1 MSKYYNYHKHDHKG
15 NPVSL
20 DVVVKL
26 EDYCKRAIELGHDTI
41 FTTCHGLQGDLFE
54 ATTLAHQYNL
64 KLIVGAELYYVPDRK
79 EKDRSNRHIIIIA
92 LNHNGIRELN
102 NIISKSFI
110 DGMYYKPRIDEELL
124 FSLNPENVVVTTACV
139 AGVWN
144 DERLVALMKNYFK
157 EHLFLE
163 VQNHNEKVQKEVN
176 KKVLEL
182 SEKYDIKIIHA
193 NDSHYINP
201 DDAKYRE
208 SFLKAKGITYPEES
222 NFILDYPD
230 YDTIVERYKKQN
242 ILNEKQ
248 IFEALN
254 NTLIFEGI
262 DCSDYIN
269 DDIKLPS
276 ISDNPN
282 EDLKKILN
290 ESWNQNKNIIPKE
303 KRKDYL
309 DSIRYEMDI
318 IEKTNMA
325 NYFLIDYYIS
335 KIAKEKYGGVLTKT
349 GRGCFQ
355 GDALVH
361 TLEGMKLLKDVQVG
375 DFVITEDGKFN
386 KVLNTFCYNIE
397 EPMLQIKHL
406 YGTDKYYP
414 TICTLDHKIL
424 IYRNNRR
431 EWIEA
436 QNINKNDYVCVP
448 KIKFEDKELKIIDLN
463 NYNDF
468 GYKVDKEYIYEEYNG
483 GNIRYN
489 KKIKEDNDYYYL
501 PIKELKMIEK
511 SPTKVYDLEVE
522 NNHSYL
528 INNMIVHN
536 SAPSFYITNLLHLTN
551 IDRLAS
557 PIKLFPTRFMSIE
570 RILGAKSLPDI
581 DLNTA
586 DAEPFIKA
594 SQDLL
599 GEDNCAWMI
608 SWKPLQESS
617 AFRLYCKS
625 LDLDFEKV
633 NEVGKDLDK
642 YRDSE
647 EWKQIIEDSKPFI
660 GVVEGISESPCFVEG
675 VKIKTSNGYK
685 NIENLNTSD
694 LVLTHNN
701 QYRQVIRTMSHEV
714 DSVIE
719 LKNMGSL
726 PIKTTFNHPF
736 YIRKHIG
743 RKYFLENNKYK
754 SIRKFTNPY
763 WEQASNLTKGDYI
776 GMPVNFKSIIPQ
788 WENLDL
794 SDENIWW
801 IIGRCIGDGW
811 LRLVKKG
818 KNHGQSYHTLICCNK
833 NDNEQ
838 QEIEERISKCFNY
851 TKTEENT
858 TYRYDISLK
867 SLYSYLEKFGKGAK
881 EKHLIEDVY
890 DLPVYLLKAFLEGYQ
905 SADGYSPKNRKDIFY
920 TSISYDLI
928 LGLQNCIH
936 KCYKVPTTIVCR
948 KKENIKHSV
957 LSDGRKIVAKND
969 VYILSF
975 RLNSNKYNG
984 FFEDNY
990 MWLPFRYKKEII
1002 ENNIVYNISVKD
1014 DESYTVNNI
1023 AVHNCSMCLYDK
1035 NIKEEIGMI
1044 KTPNGKI
1051 CCMLDGYNCD
1061 KYKYLKNDYLTVTVW
1076 AIIRDVCKLANIEI
1090 PSINELDGLLDE
1102 KTFDIYKNGLT
1113 CSINQAD
1120 SDYATN
1126 LVMKY
1131 KPQSL
1136 AEMSAFVA
1144 IIRPGCASLLDDFIS
1159 RKPYTT
1165 GVDALDNILED
1176 SEHRLIYQESIMK
1189 YLIWL
1194 GISEPQSYDVI
1205 KKIAKKK
1212 FKEPE
1217 LKELKSQ
1224 LLEGWHKQVG
1234 EEAGFEET
1242 WKVVEDAAKYSFN
1255 ACVSGD
1261 TIIQRAGSTKSKKVT
1276 IKEMFDV
1283 YNNEDYAKKIGK
1295 ISLYRKYKRMG
1306 YGNALSMY
1314 DDERVRKNQI
1324 VNIYYSGKADIYRV
1338 TTENGSYLDC
1348 TLNHK
1353 FPIDKGKKRLDELK
1367 VGDELYV
1374 LDKYEKHPDNYRFTN
1389 GIYSKNIPK
1398 KGQKGFQIIESGNY
1412 HKFSKMLDYYHQEKL
1427 NCFICGTEYHKNKR
1441 FEIHHKDN
1449 DRTNNEKQNLIW
1461 CCNSCHKKEHY
1472 KKHNRKKA
1480 YDKGILV
1487 KKSKIVSIE
1496 FLRNDDVYDIEM
1508 ASPAHNFISDTGLIT
1523 SNSHSLS
1530 YAYDSLYGAYLKS
1543 HYPLEYYTVAL
1554 NYYQNDIDRTMKLT
1568 KELSYFGITL
1578 NNAKFRYSKDDYF
1591 MDKESNK
1598 IYKGTSSIKF
1608 LNRECSNY
1616 LYSLKDNKYNNFID
1630 LLVEITNAKDEDNK
1644 SYINSK
1650 QMEILI
1656 QLQYFEEFGKN
1667 KKLLD
1672 IYKYFKDI
1680 YGRKIIAKD
1689 KLEEL
1694 NLTKEDIDGCYAK
1707 ETDKQYGGIDCL
1719 KILSNVEKRIPDE
1732 NIPIKEQISFEKD
1745 IVGYISATYDVDKKL
1760 CLVLKVDKKYSPKVD
1775 LYSLKS
1781 GKIVKCKINKLL
1793 FDDYP
1798 LKEGDVIKCISF
1810 MEKDTVKKQDGKWVK
1825 TGQKEWWL
1833 NAYKMEESIE

>member
-230 YDTIVERYKKQN
+230 YDVIVERYKKQN

-290 ESWNQNKNIIPKE
+290 ESWNQNKDIIPKE

-468 GYKVDKEYIYEEYNG
+468 GYKVDKEYIYEEYND

-489 KKIKEDNDYYYL
+489 KKIKEDSDYYYL

-528 INNMIVHN
+528 INNMVVHN

-660 GVVEGISESPCFVEG
+660 GVVEGISESPC
-675 VKIKTSNGYK
+675 
-685 NIENLNTSD
+685 
-694 LVLTHNN
+694 
-701 QYRQVIRTMSHEV
+701 
-714 DSVIE
+714 
-719 LKNMGSL
+719 
-726 PIKTTFNHPF
+726 
-736 YIRKHIG
+736 
-743 RKYFLENNKYK
+743 
-754 SIRKFTNPY
+754 SI
-763 WEQASNLTKGDYI
+763 
-776 GMPVNFKSIIPQ
+776 
-788 WENLDL
+788 
-794 SDENIWW
+794 
-801 IIGRCIGDGW
+801 
-811 LRLVKKG
+811 
-818 KNHGQSYHTLICCNK
+818 
-833 NDNEQ
+833 
-838 QEIEERISKCFNY
+838 
-851 TKTEENT
+851 
-858 TYRYDISLK
+858 
-867 SLYSYLEKFGKGAK
+867 
-881 EKHLIEDVY
+881 
-890 DLPVYLLKAFLEGYQ
+890 
-905 SADGYSPKNRKDIFY
+905 
-920 TSISYDLI
+920 
-928 LGLQNCIH
+928 
-936 KCYKVPTTIVCR
+936 
-948 KKENIKHSV
+948 
-957 LSDGRKIVAKND
+957 
-969 VYILSF
+969 
-975 RLNSNKYNG
+975 
-984 FFEDNY
+984 
-990 MWLPFRYKKEII
+990 
-1002 ENNIVYNISVKD
+1002 
-1014 DESYTVNNI
+1014 
-1023 AVHNCSMCLYDK
+1023 CLYDK

-1051 CCMLDGYNCD
+1051 CCILDGYNCD

-1102 KTFDIYKNGLT
+1102 KTFDVYKNGLT

-1217 LKELKSQ
+1217 LKELKAQ

-1261 TIIQRAGSTKSKKVT
+1261 TIIKRAGSTKSKKVT

-1314 DDERVRKNQI
+1314 DDKRVRKNQI

-1353 FPIDKGKKRLDELK
+1353 FPVDKGKKRLDELK
-1367 VGDELYV
+1367 IGDELYV

-1389 GIYSKNIPK
+1389 GIYLKNIPK

-1616 LYSLKDNKYNNFID
+1616 LYSLKNNKYNNFID

-1667 KKLLD
+1667 KKLLE

-1694 NLTKEDIDGCYAK
+1694 NLTKEDIEGCYAK

-1732 NIPIKEQISFEKD
+1732 NISIKEQISFEKD
-1745 IVGYISATYDVDKKL
+1745 VVGYISATYDVDKKL

>member
-163 VQNHNEKVQKEVN
+163 VQNHNEKIQKEVN

-193 NDSHYINP
+193 NDSHYISP

-355 GDALVH
+355 GDVLVH

-468 GYKVDKEYIYEEYNG
+468 GYKVDKEYIYEEYND

-489 KKIKEDNDYYYL
+489 KKIKEDSDYYYL

-528 INNMIVHN
+528 INNMVVHN

-660 GVVEGISESPCFVEG
+660 GVIEGISESPCS
-675 VKIKTSNGYK
+675 IC
-685 NIENLNTSD
+685 L
-694 LVLTHNN
+694 HN
-701 QYRQVIRTMSHEV
+701 
-714 DSVIE
+714 
-719 LKNMGSL
+719 
-726 PIKTTFNHPF
+726 
-736 YIRKHIG
+736 
-743 RKYFLENNKYK
+743 
-754 SIRKFTNPY
+754 
-763 WEQASNLTKGDYI
+763 
-776 GMPVNFKSIIPQ
+776 
-788 WENLDL
+788 
-794 SDENIWW
+794 
-801 IIGRCIGDGW
+801 
-811 LRLVKKG
+811 
-818 KNHGQSYHTLICCNK
+818 
-833 NDNEQ
+833 
-838 QEIEERISKCFNY
+838 
-851 TKTEENT
+851 
-858 TYRYDISLK
+858 
-867 SLYSYLEKFGKGAK
+867 
-881 EKHLIEDVY
+881 
-890 DLPVYLLKAFLEGYQ
+890 
-905 SADGYSPKNRKDIFY
+905 
-920 TSISYDLI
+920 
-928 LGLQNCIH
+928 
-936 KCYKVPTTIVCR
+936 
-948 KKENIKHSV
+948 
-957 LSDGRKIVAKND
+957 
-969 VYILSF
+969 
-975 RLNSNKYNG
+975 
-984 FFEDNY
+984 
-990 MWLPFRYKKEII
+990 
-1002 ENNIVYNISVKD
+1002 
-1014 DESYTVNNI
+1014 
-1023 AVHNCSMCLYDK
+1023 K

-1090 PSINELDGLLDE
+1090 PSINELNGLLDE

-1224 LLEGWHKQVG
+1224 LLEGWYKQVG

-1283 YNNEDYAKKIGK
+1283 YNNKDYAKKIGK

-1314 DDERVRKNQI
+1314 DDKRVRKNQI

-1367 VGDELYV
+1367 IGDELYV

-1608 LNRECSNY
+1608 LNKECSNY

-1694 NLTKEDIDGCYAK
+1694 NLTKEDIEGCYAK

-1798 LKEGDVIKCISF
+1798 LKEGDIIKCISF

>member
-290 ESWNQNKNIIPKE
+290 ESWNQNKDIIPKE

-355 GDALVH
+355 GDVLVH
-361 TLEGMKLLKDVQVG
+361 TLEGIKLLKDVQVG

-406 YGTDKYYP
+406 YGTDKYCP

-424 IYRNNRR
+424 IYRNNKR

-436 QNINKNDYVCVP
+436 KNINKNDYVCVP
-448 KIKFEDKELKIIDLN
+448 KIKFEDKGLKKIDLN
-463 NYNDF
+463 DYNDF
-468 GYKVDKEYIYEEYNG
+468 GYRVDGEYIYEEYNK
-483 GNIRYN
+483 GNTRYN
-489 KKIKEDNDYYYL
+489 KKISRYIEVDEVFNQFIGLMYGDGFNNITKKCDIGLAINTENHKNIINKNIFLTVAKRLGLTVKEIRRKEKKISQLYIHSKIFNNFVKIELFQSKRKEEKKFNCKWFFQSKNMVENIILGLLNSDGSVKDFSDYRINFDNTSLSIINAYKLMCLYTEKGVNSLCVRPKWIDKRGYQCRESYKLRINPNAIQRKKIKEDSDYYYL

-528 INNMIVHN
+528 INNMVVHN

-660 GVVEGISESPCFVEG
+660 GVIEGISESPC
-675 VKIKTSNGYK
+675 
-685 NIENLNTSD
+685 
-694 LVLTHNN
+694 
-701 QYRQVIRTMSHEV
+701 
-714 DSVIE
+714 
-719 LKNMGSL
+719 
-726 PIKTTFNHPF
+726 
-736 YIRKHIG
+736 
-743 RKYFLENNKYK
+743 
-754 SIRKFTNPY
+754 SI
-763 WEQASNLTKGDYI
+763 
-776 GMPVNFKSIIPQ
+776 
-788 WENLDL
+788 
-794 SDENIWW
+794 
-801 IIGRCIGDGW
+801 
-811 LRLVKKG
+811 
-818 KNHGQSYHTLICCNK
+818 
-833 NDNEQ
+833 
-838 QEIEERISKCFNY
+838 
-851 TKTEENT
+851 
-858 TYRYDISLK
+858 
-867 SLYSYLEKFGKGAK
+867 
-881 EKHLIEDVY
+881 
-890 DLPVYLLKAFLEGYQ
+890 
-905 SADGYSPKNRKDIFY
+905 
-920 TSISYDLI
+920 
-928 LGLQNCIH
+928 
-936 KCYKVPTTIVCR
+936 
-948 KKENIKHSV
+948 
-957 LSDGRKIVAKND
+957 
-969 VYILSF
+969 
-975 RLNSNKYNG
+975 
-984 FFEDNY
+984 
-990 MWLPFRYKKEII
+990 
-1002 ENNIVYNISVKD
+1002 
-1014 DESYTVNNI
+1014 
-1023 AVHNCSMCLYDK
+1023 CLYDK

-1217 LKELKSQ
+1217 LKELKAR

-1261 TIIQRAGSTKSKKVT
+1261 TIIQRAGVTKSKKVT

-1283 YNNEDYAKKIGK
+1283 YNNKDYAKKIGK

-1314 DDERVRKNQI
+1314 DDKRVRKNQI
-1324 VNIYYSGKADIYRV
+1324 INIYYSGKADIYRV

-1353 FPIDKGKKRLDELK
+1353 FPTDKGKKRLDELK
-1367 VGDELYV
+1367 IGDELYV

-1389 GIYSKNIPK
+1389 GIYLKNIPK
-1398 KGQKGFQIIESGNY
+1398 KGQKGFQTIESGNY
-1412 HKFSKMLDYYHQEKL
+1412 HKFSKILDYYHKEKL
-1427 NCFICGTEYHKNKR
+1427 NCSICGTEYRENKR

-1480 YDKGILV
+1480 YDKGIPV

-1608 LNRECSNY
+1608 LNKECSNY

-1694 NLTKEDIDGCYAK
+1694 NLTKEDIDGCYTK

-1798 LKEGDVIKCISF
+1798 LKEGDIIKCISF

>member
-163 VQNHNEKVQKEVN
+163 VQNHNEKIQKEVN

-262 DCSDYIN
+262 NCSDYIN

-349 GRGCFQ
+349 GRG
-355 GDALVH
+355 
-361 TLEGMKLLKDVQVG
+361 
-375 DFVITEDGKFN
+375 
-386 KVLNTFCYNIE
+386 
-397 EPMLQIKHL
+397 
-406 YGTDKYYP
+406 
-414 TICTLDHKIL
+414 
-424 IYRNNRR
+424 
-431 EWIEA
+431 
-436 QNINKNDYVCVP
+436 
-448 KIKFEDKELKIIDLN
+448 
-463 NYNDF
+463 
-468 GYKVDKEYIYEEYNG
+468 
-483 GNIRYN
+483 
-489 KKIKEDNDYYYL
+489 
-501 PIKELKMIEK
+501 
-511 SPTKVYDLEVE
+511 
-522 NNHSYL
+522 
-528 INNMIVHN
+528 

-776 GMPVNFKSIIPQ
+776 GMPVNFKSVIPQ
-788 WENLDL
+788 WKNLDL

-801 IIGRCIGDGW
+801 IIGRYIGDGW

-936 KCYKVPTTIVCR
+936 KCYKVPTTIVCC

-969 VYILSF
+969 AYILSF

-1217 LKELKSQ
+1217 LKELKAQ

-1283 YNNEDYAKKIGK
+1283 YNNKDYAKKIGK

-1314 DDERVRKNQI
+1314 DDKRVRKNQI

-1353 FPIDKGKKRLDELK
+1353 FPTDKGKKRLDELK
-1367 VGDELYV
+1367 IGDELYV
-1374 LDKYEKHPDNYRFTN
+1374 LNKYGKH
-1389 GIYSKNIPK
+1389 
-1398 KGQKGFQIIESGNY
+1398 
-1412 HKFSKMLDYYHQEKL
+1412 
-1427 NCFICGTEYHKNKR
+1427 
-1441 FEIHHKDN
+1441 
-1449 DRTNNEKQNLIW
+1449 
-1461 CCNSCHKKEHY
+1461 
-1472 KKHNRKKA
+1472 
-1480 YDKGILV
+1480 LV

-1608 LNRECSNY
+1608 LNKECSNY

-1694 NLTKEDIDGCYAK
+1694 DLTKEDIEGCYAK

-1732 NIPIKEQISFEKD
+1732 NISIKEQISFEKD
-1745 IVGYISATYDVDKKL
+1745 VVGYISATYDVDKKL

-1833 NAYKMEESIE
+1833 NAYKIEEDII

>member
-139 AGVWN
+139 AGVWS

-290 ESWNQNKNIIPKE
+290 ESWNQNKDIIPKE

-349 GRGCFQ
+349 GRG
-355 GDALVH
+355 
-361 TLEGMKLLKDVQVG
+361 
-375 DFVITEDGKFN
+375 
-386 KVLNTFCYNIE
+386 
-397 EPMLQIKHL
+397 
-406 YGTDKYYP
+406 
-414 TICTLDHKIL
+414 
-424 IYRNNRR
+424 
-431 EWIEA
+431 
-436 QNINKNDYVCVP
+436 
-448 KIKFEDKELKIIDLN
+448 
-463 NYNDF
+463 
-468 GYKVDKEYIYEEYNG
+468 
-483 GNIRYN
+483 
-489 KKIKEDNDYYYL
+489 
-501 PIKELKMIEK
+501 
-511 SPTKVYDLEVE
+511 
-522 NNHSYL
+522 
-528 INNMIVHN
+528 

-599 GEDNCAWMI
+599 GKDNCAWMI

-660 GVVEGISESPCFVEG
+660 GVVEGISESP
-675 VKIKTSNGYK
+675 
-685 NIENLNTSD
+685 
-694 LVLTHNN
+694 
-701 QYRQVIRTMSHEV
+701 
-714 DSVIE
+714 
-719 LKNMGSL
+719 
-726 PIKTTFNHPF
+726 
-736 YIRKHIG
+736 
-743 RKYFLENNKYK
+743 
-754 SIRKFTNPY
+754 
-763 WEQASNLTKGDYI
+763 
-776 GMPVNFKSIIPQ
+776 
-788 WENLDL
+788 
-794 SDENIWW
+794 
-801 IIGRCIGDGW
+801 
-811 LRLVKKG
+811 
-818 KNHGQSYHTLICCNK
+818 
-833 NDNEQ
+833 
-838 QEIEERISKCFNY
+838 
-851 TKTEENT
+851 
-858 TYRYDISLK
+858 
-867 SLYSYLEKFGKGAK
+867 
-881 EKHLIEDVY
+881 
-890 DLPVYLLKAFLEGYQ
+890 
-905 SADGYSPKNRKDIFY
+905 
-920 TSISYDLI
+920 
-928 LGLQNCIH
+928 
-936 KCYKVPTTIVCR
+936 
-948 KKENIKHSV
+948 
-957 LSDGRKIVAKND
+957 
-969 VYILSF
+969 
-975 RLNSNKYNG
+975 
-984 FFEDNY
+984 
-990 MWLPFRYKKEII
+990 
-1002 ENNIVYNISVKD
+1002 
-1014 DESYTVNNI
+1014 
-1023 AVHNCSMCLYDK
+1023 CSMCLYDK

-1159 RKPYTT
+1159 RKTYTT

-1217 LKELKSQ
+1217 LKELKAQ

-1255 ACVSGD
+1255 A
-1261 TIIQRAGSTKSKKVT
+1261 
-1276 IKEMFDV
+1276 
-1283 YNNEDYAKKIGK
+1283 
-1295 ISLYRKYKRMG
+1295 
-1306 YGNALSMY
+1306 
-1314 DDERVRKNQI
+1314 
-1324 VNIYYSGKADIYRV
+1324 
-1338 TTENGSYLDC
+1338 
-1348 TLNHK
+1348 
-1353 FPIDKGKKRLDELK
+1353 
-1367 VGDELYV
+1367 
-1374 LDKYEKHPDNYRFTN
+1374 
-1389 GIYSKNIPK
+1389 
-1398 KGQKGFQIIESGNY
+1398 
-1412 HKFSKMLDYYHQEKL
+1412 
-1427 NCFICGTEYHKNKR
+1427 
-1441 FEIHHKDN
+1441 
-1449 DRTNNEKQNLIW
+1449 
-1461 CCNSCHKKEHY
+1461 
-1472 KKHNRKKA
+1472 
-1480 YDKGILV
+1480 
-1487 KKSKIVSIE
+1487 
-1496 FLRNDDVYDIEM
+1496 
-1508 ASPAHNFISDTGLIT
+1508 
-1523 SNSHSLS
+1523 SHSLS

-1616 LYSLKDNKYNNFID
+1616 LYSLKNNKYNNFID

-1694 NLTKEDIDGCYAK
+1694 NLTKEDIDGCYVK

-1798 LKEGDVIKCISF
+1798 LKEGDIIKCISF

>member
-163 VQNHNEKVQKEVN
+163 VQNHNEKIQKEVN

-355 GDALVH
+355 GDALVY

-468 GYKVDKEYIYEEYNG
+468 GYKVDKEYIYEEYND

-489 KKIKEDNDYYYL
+489 KKIKEDSDYYYL

-660 GVVEGISESPCFVEG
+660 GVIEGISESPCS
-675 VKIKTSNGYK
+675 IC
-685 NIENLNTSD
+685 L
-694 LVLTHNN
+694 HN
-701 QYRQVIRTMSHEV
+701 
-714 DSVIE
+714 
-719 LKNMGSL
+719 
-726 PIKTTFNHPF
+726 
-736 YIRKHIG
+736 
-743 RKYFLENNKYK
+743 
-754 SIRKFTNPY
+754 
-763 WEQASNLTKGDYI
+763 
-776 GMPVNFKSIIPQ
+776 
-788 WENLDL
+788 
-794 SDENIWW
+794 
-801 IIGRCIGDGW
+801 
-811 LRLVKKG
+811 
-818 KNHGQSYHTLICCNK
+818 
-833 NDNEQ
+833 
-838 QEIEERISKCFNY
+838 
-851 TKTEENT
+851 
-858 TYRYDISLK
+858 
-867 SLYSYLEKFGKGAK
+867 
-881 EKHLIEDVY
+881 
-890 DLPVYLLKAFLEGYQ
+890 
-905 SADGYSPKNRKDIFY
+905 
-920 TSISYDLI
+920 
-928 LGLQNCIH
+928 
-936 KCYKVPTTIVCR
+936 
-948 KKENIKHSV
+948 
-957 LSDGRKIVAKND
+957 
-969 VYILSF
+969 
-975 RLNSNKYNG
+975 
-984 FFEDNY
+984 
-990 MWLPFRYKKEII
+990 
-1002 ENNIVYNISVKD
+1002 
-1014 DESYTVNNI
+1014 
-1023 AVHNCSMCLYDK
+1023 K

-1090 PSINELDGLLDE
+1090 PSINELNELLDE

-1353 FPIDKGKKRLDELK
+1353 FPTDKGKKRLDELK
-1367 VGDELYV
+1367 IGDELYV
-1374 LDKYEKHPDNYRFTN
+1374 LDKYGKH
-1389 GIYSKNIPK
+1389 
-1398 KGQKGFQIIESGNY
+1398 
-1412 HKFSKMLDYYHQEKL
+1412 
-1427 NCFICGTEYHKNKR
+1427 
-1441 FEIHHKDN
+1441 
-1449 DRTNNEKQNLIW
+1449 
-1461 CCNSCHKKEHY
+1461 
-1472 KKHNRKKA
+1472 
-1480 YDKGILV
+1480 LV
-1487 KKSKIVSIE
+1487 KKSKIVSIK

-1616 LYSLKDNKYNNFID
+1616 LYSLKNNKYNNFID

-1833 NAYKMEESIE
+1833 NAYKIEGDNL